1 MYIQHQWT
9 VPCVFR
15 NSEIMLFSF
24 RLPVVVS
31 VGLLSVPFVTLLYI
45 IITCFCFVFFF
56 ILNTNRSDFTT
67 KAYGQVKNL
76 MLHYNHIPCNFHGGK
91 LKSTFTVTAWVQ
103 ISRKVPKC
111 S

>member
-45 IITCFCFVFFF
+45 IIITCFCFVFFVFF

-67 KAYGQVKNL
+67 KAYG
-76 MLHYNHIPCNFHGGK
+76 HYNHIPCNFHGGK
-91 LKSTFTVTAWVQ
+91 LKPTFTVTAWVQ